1 MHQRVIRNARL
12 AFNLIVNRDLEH
24 ARQLVH
30 EKEIVREMVRQSEEK
45 HLKRL
50 SGGNSASID
59 TSSIHID
66 TMRDLKEIN
75 SLLVAIAYPVLA
87 QAGLLRTSRLL

>member
-1 MHQRVIRNARL
+1 
-12 AFNLIVNRDLEH
+12 
-24 ARQLVH
+24 
-30 EKEIVREMVRQSEEK
+30 MVRQSEEK
-45 HLKRL
+45 HLQRL
-50 SGGNSASID
+50 SGGNAASID

-87 QAGLLRTSRLL
+87 EAGQLRTSRLL